1 MTIFP
6 SNLEG
11 EIALLVFKLRAARMS
26 LRESAI
32 YYNSLRLT
40 PPAYSLESRLESLA
54 VEIAYLRKRLT

>member
-1 MTIFP
+1 M
-6 SNLEG
+6 SSDLESQV
-11 EIALLVFKLRAARMS
+11 ALLVADLRAARMT
-26 LRESAI
+26 LKESAI